1 MADEPKVPEPEVAE
15 PEVDNPKIVIKEDL
29 DDEPKVDEPKVAEP
43 KVAEPKVAEPKIVIK
58 EDLDDEKESYKY
70 NLKNFYR
77 EEKEP
82 VKCGSQCSKLRGFY
96 KAKAK
101 AKDVRGDIYG
111 YDTDGNLV
119 EKAKGTVV
127 KTIALPIYRPPTTEE
142 IDIMEKERQEAIA
155 LANRV
160 VDEARA
166 ALYAM
171 SHNPERDDSTMV
183 RLNRMVMEADCK
195 LCVAR
200 FPLMYI
206 NKEEGIKI
214 KQLDFTQ
221 PTEKRALPYAVSI
234 IETRPFPL
242 QAQYVRIGEPAPA
255 PFVSVEEAKNIIKE
269 AAGVP
274 IIVFEGADSNEY
286 GYLSME
292 WAVVL
297 EYNSTTYQSVYQA
310 IYSELAKLFDD
321 QEHLPQLLA
330 AKTADE
336 ISYSVEDVPGDLE
349 QNKEKWNEQL
359 RKLIYQVNLAKFRRY
374 PELAAKLLETKNAMI
389 GAYEPGDEIIG
400 IGISLENV
408 DSKDPAKWG
417 ENVLGKA
424 LMNIRDVLRA
434 EQSEPPV
441 KEPPVKEPSVRK
453 KKPTVSSSTDA
464 SKKTIPA
471 SVSAPASA
479 SVSATASATASASAS
494 TIPASAM
501 KRASA
506 TASMKRASKAASVIP
521 VATIAEPVAAPA
533 AEPVAATAAVSE
545 PASVAAPVAAPV
557 AASVAA
563 PAASVERR
571 KPRVALKVTPPT

>member
-1 MADEPKVPEPEVAE
+1 
-15 PEVDNPKIVIKEDL
+15 
-29 DDEPKVDEPKVAEP
+29 
-43 KVAEPKVAEPKIVIK
+43 
-58 EDLDDEKESYKY
+58 
-70 NLKNFYR
+70 
-77 EEKEP
+77 
-82 VKCGSQCSKLRGFY
+82 
-96 KAKAK
+96 
-101 AKDVRGDIYG
+101 
-111 YDTDGNLV
+111 
-119 EKAKGTVV
+119 
-127 KTIALPIYRPPTTEE
+127 
-142 IDIMEKERQEAIA
+142 
-155 LANRV
+155 
-160 VDEARA
+160 
-166 ALYAM
+166 
-171 SHNPERDDSTMV
+171 MV

-200 FPLMYI
+200 FPLMYTS
-206 NKEEGIKI
+206 KEPGIKI

-221 PTEKRALPYAVSI
+221 PTETRVLPYSVAI

-242 QAQYVRIGEPAPA
+242 QEQYVRIGEPAA
-255 PFVSVEEAKNIIKE
+255 KPFVSVVEAKNMIKE

-292 WAVVL
+292 WPVVL

-310 IYSELAKLFDD
+310 IYSELAKSFDD
-321 QEHLPQLLA
+321 QKHLSEFLA

-336 ISYSVEDVPGDLE
+336 ILYSVKDVPGDLE

-359 RKLIYQVNLAKFRRY
+359 RKLIYQVNIAKFRRY

-441 KEPPVKEPSVRK
+441 KEPPVKGPSVRK
-453 KKPTVSSSTDA
+453 KKPTVSSATDA
-464 SKKTIPA
+464 SKKAIPA
-471 SVSAPASA
+471 SAIASAPASA
-479 SVSATASATASASAS
+479 IVSASASAPASATASSTASA
-494 TIPASAM
+494 IPASAM

-506 TASMKRASKAASVIP
+506 TASSMKRASKAASVIP
-521 VATIAEPVAAPA
+521 VATIAAPVAAPA

-545 PASVAAPVAAPV
+545 PASVAASVAAPV
-557 AASVAA
+557 AASVAAPAA

>member
-1 MADEPKVPEPEVAE
+1 MADEPKVVEPEVAE

-29 DDEPKVDEPKVAEP
+29 DDEPKVAEP

-77 EEKEP
+77 EKKEP

-127 KTIALPIYRPPTTEE
+127 KTIALPIYRPPTMEE

-160 VDEARA
+160 VDEART

-206 NKEEGIKI
+206 NKEEGVKI
-214 KQLDFTQ
+214 RQLDFTQ
-221 PTEKRALPYAVSI
+221 PTEKRVLPYAVSI
-234 IETRPFPL
+234 IETRPFHL

-292 WAVVL
+292 WSVVL

-310 IYSELAKLFDD
+310 IYSELAKSFDD
-321 QEHLPQLLA
+321 QKHLSEFLA

-336 ISYSVEDVPGDLE
+336 ILYSVKDVPGDLE

-441 KEPPVKEPSVRK
+441 KEPPVKGPSVRK
-453 KKPTVSSSTDA
+453 KKPTVSSATDA
-464 SKKTIPA
+464 SKKAIP
-471 SVSAPASA
+471 
-479 SVSATASATASASAS
+479 ASATASAPASAPAS
-494 TIPASAM
+494 ATASAIPASAIPASAM

-506 TASMKRASKAASVIP
+506 TASSMKRASKAASVIP
-521 VATIAEPVAAPA
+521 VATIATPVAAPA
-533 AEPVAATAAVSE
+533 AEPPAEPVAATAAVSE
-545 PASVAAPVAAPV
+545 PASVAAPVAPVAPV
-557 AASVAA
+557 
-563 PAASVERR
+563 ASVERR